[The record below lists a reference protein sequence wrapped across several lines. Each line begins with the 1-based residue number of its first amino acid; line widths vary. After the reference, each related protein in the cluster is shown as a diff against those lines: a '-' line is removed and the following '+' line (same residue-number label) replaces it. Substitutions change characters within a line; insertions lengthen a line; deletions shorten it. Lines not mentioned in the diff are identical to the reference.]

1 MFSCHMNLPNCFHL
15 DNQDICLLSA
25 LSLWTEKTGIASSPP
40 YPQRQKPCDLPLC
53 NIRLTRLIESSS
65 SSPEKSQLLAVS
77 APHSSHWLNVLPIP
91 SLGLKM
97 DNSSFRIA
105 CALCLG
111 SPLCHPHQCISCT
124 WVDSSGVH
132 GLSCKK
138 SAGRFSR
145 HTHVN
150 NLIKRALESA
160 HVPTILERQG
170 VSYTDGERP
179 DGMTIFPWKMGKC
192 MVWDFTMQRHLCPKS
207 P

>member
-1 MFSCHMNLPNCFHL
+1 M
-15 DNQDICLLSA
+15 DK
-25 LSLWTEKTGIASSPP
+25 KTGIASSPP
-40 YPQRQKPCDLPLC
+40 HPQWQISRDLPLC

-65 SSPEKSQLLAVS
+65 SSPEKSRLLAVS
-77 APHSSHWLNVLPIP
+77 APHSSHWLNALPIP

-105 CALCLG
+105 CPLRLG
-111 SPLCHPHQCISCT
+111 SPLCHPHQCICCT

-160 HVPTILERQG
+160 PCSYYFGTARCIAHRWEKTRWNDHFSLENG
-170 VSYTDGERP
+170 KVH
-179 DGMTIFPWKMGKC
+179 GMGLY
-192 MVWDFTMQRHLCPKS
+192 VQRHLCPKS